1 MSNVSLSDGEM
12 ERVDKAL
19 SAVFRSRI
27 SERSSKKGRNISFEK
42 KFVQMFLQMKK
53 NQ

>member
-1 MSNVSLSDGEM
+1 MSDVSLSDGEM

-27 SERSSKKGRNISFEK
+27 SERSNKKGIKFSFEK
-42 KFVQMFLQMKK
+42 NLFKFFCR
-53 NQ
+53 